1 MDALINTF
9 VDELKQRVAM
19 YNDDPEGNLFNDSN
33 SADADGTTF
42 TYKQKVPWDL

>member
-19 YNDDPEGNLFNDSN
+19 YNEDHEFGDS
-33 SADADGTTF
+33 SLPDADGE
-42 TYKQKVPWDL
+42 YLILLSRYILII

>member
-19 YNDDPEGNLFNDSN
+19 YNEDHEFGDS
-33 SADADGTTF
+33 SLPDADGR
-42 TYKQKVPWDL
+42 YYILVSRISDE

>member
-19 YNDDPEGNLFNDSN
+19 YNEDHEFGDS
-33 SADADGTTF
+33 SLPDADGE
-42 TYKQKVPWDL
+42 YKTIYQVLYVKHFKI